1 MRMLLVVAL
10 IAATACGSSPSTPL
24 DPGMAG
30 TWVGTTLLTIGGVA
44 SGTLQ
49 TTSSQQSQVVL
60 TVSGEYHRAFGAMR
74 NRLFGDRDR
83 RGRFVLLV
91 HQLFLPGHFHVDLL
105 VRRRELRLR
114 ERGLRQGEY
123 GADVDVQCHRH
134 FGWLW

>member
-60 TVSGEYHRAFGAMR
+60 TVSGESHRAFGAMR

-83 RGRFVLLV
+83 RGRFGPV
-91 HQLFLPGHFHVDLL
+91 HQLFLPGHFHIDLL

-114 ERGLRQGEY
+114 ERGLRHGEY